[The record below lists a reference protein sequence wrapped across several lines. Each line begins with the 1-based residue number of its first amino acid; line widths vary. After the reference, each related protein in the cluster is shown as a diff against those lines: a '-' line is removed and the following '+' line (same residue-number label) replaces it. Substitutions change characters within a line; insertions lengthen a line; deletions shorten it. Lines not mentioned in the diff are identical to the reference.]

1 MRLSLPTVLIV
12 ALSALLLASC
22 GGKSD
27 EEQAKDDA
35 CTAVADI
42 GTQVN
47 QLQGYEL
54 TTVTA
59 DKVKGNVNAINSD
72 LAQIKDS
79 LPDVSSDLRG
89 QLQDATNAFT
99 AQISQLVS
107 SVGQST
113 SLQQAAT
120 QLNAAVKQLQQSYQ
134 SAFASVSC

>member
-1 MRLSLPTVLIV
+1 LRLSLPAVLIL
-12 ALSALLLASC
+12 ALSSLVIASC

-42 GTQVN
+42 GTQVK

-54 TTVTA
+54 ATVTA
-59 DKVKGNVNAINSD
+59 DKVKGNVNAVKSD
-72 LAQIKDS
+72 LAQIKNA
-79 LPDVSSDLRG
+79 LPDLSSDLKS

-99 AQISQLVS
+99 AKISQLVS

-113 SLQQAAT
+113 SLQQAASQFT
-120 QLNAAVKQLQQSYQ
+120 TAQKQLQQSYQ

>member
-1 MRLSLPTVLIV
+1 MRLSLPTLLIV

-42 GTQVN
+42 GTQVK
-47 QLQGYEL
+47 QLQGYDL
-54 TTVTA
+54 TTVTT
-59 DKVKGNVNAINSD
+59 DKVKGNVDAINSD
-72 LAQIKDS
+72 LTQIKDA
-79 LPDVSSDLRG
+79 LPDLSSDLKS

-99 AQISQLVS
+99 AKLTQLVS

-113 SLQQAAT
+113 SLQQAASQFDT
-120 QLNAAVKQLQQSYQ
+120 AVKQLQQSYR